1 MTRANS
7 PLRAVAF
14 QALFWANA
22 IGWSAALVWQA
33 GLPLMDLKKLA
44 ANEPMSWQVSGVAE
58 LQPPGEGSEARLT
71 LLEDR
76 RGRSTYRCDLTG
88 LRSTTCIPQGTPLPA
103 GRARVDY
110 VDLPEGAGSPAHR
123 MPLRVVI
130 GGAVVYSRSFE
141 EAVSTARNRCLM
153 LAGAGVGAWLLV
165 NLALTGLWKLG
176 RKAKA

>member
-1 MTRANS
+1 MTSANH
-7 PLRAVAF
+7 PLRAAAF
-14 QALFWANA
+14 RILFWANA

-44 ANEPMSWQVSGVAE
+44 ANEPMPWQVSGVPE
-58 LQPPGEGSEARLT
+58 LQPLGEGSESRLT

-88 LRSTTCIPQGTPLPA
+88 LRSTTCIASGAPLPV

-110 VDLPEGAGSPAHR
+110 VDLPDGAGSPAHR

-130 GGAVVYSRSFE
+130 GGEVVYSRSFE
-141 EAVSTARNRCLM
+141 EAVSTARNRCLL
-153 LAGAGVGAWLLV
+153 LAAAGVGAWLVV
-165 NLALTGLWKLG
+165 NLALTGLWNLG
-176 RKAKA
+176 RKEKA